1 MTIAFSDHA
10 GNSTEFHSTDFRRR
24 AAATTSLCLSIAN
37 CDPDDAIVILGAAL
51 TDLRQQRD
59 FGGNPHFRE
68 AVLQYRAERTRK
80 GGLV

>member
-10 GNSTEFHSTDFRRR
+10 GTSTDFHSTDFRRR
-24 AAATTSLCLSIAN
+24 AAAITSLCLSIAN
-37 CDPDDAIVILGAAL
+37 CHPDDAIALLDAAL

-59 FGGNPHFRE
+59 FDGNPHFLE

-80 GGLV
+80 GGLA